1 MTFYRYFLIKILN
14 SLNNQLKFCMDLM
27 LILKIGVVIGLLV
40 GAYAVLRNLD
50 IVKII
55 LVYFKDLI
63 LRK

>member
-1 MTFYRYFLIKILN
+1 
-14 SLNNQLKFCMDLM
+14 MDLM
-27 LILKIGVVIGLLV
+27 LILKIGVVVGLLV

-55 LVYFKDLI
+55 LIYFKDLI